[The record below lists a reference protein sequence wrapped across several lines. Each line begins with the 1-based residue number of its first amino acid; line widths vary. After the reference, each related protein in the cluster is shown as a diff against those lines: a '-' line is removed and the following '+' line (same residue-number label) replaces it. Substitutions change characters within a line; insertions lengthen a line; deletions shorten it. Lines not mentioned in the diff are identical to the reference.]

1 MRVSYVYRIDRESLT
16 LTNQLRWIQL
26 VVWVPKICEI
36 ICGLLL
42 MHWLYERSANERKLQ
57 LRIDQGWEKELIE
70 CGQTNT
76 ILTVIGIHF

>member
-36 ICGLLL
+36 VCGLLL

-57 LRIDQGWEKELIE
+57 LRIDQSVGMGERIALNAGKQIQLR
-70 CGQTNT
+70 
-76 ILTVIGIHF
+76 L

>member
-36 ICGLLL
+36 VCGLLL

-57 LRIDQGWEKELIE
+57 LRIDRGWEKELIE

-76 ILTVIGIHF
+76 IKTVIGIHF